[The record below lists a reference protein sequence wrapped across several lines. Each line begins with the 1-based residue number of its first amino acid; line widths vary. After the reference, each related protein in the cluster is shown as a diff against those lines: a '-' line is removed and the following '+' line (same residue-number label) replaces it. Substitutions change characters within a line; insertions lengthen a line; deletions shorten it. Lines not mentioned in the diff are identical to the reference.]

1 LLKDEVENEEEKK
14 RQEEDRKKSQ
24 KRWLISRGEEVH
36 NVVEEWLKNG

>member
-1 LLKDEVENEEEKK
+1 MKKKKKDK
-14 RQEEDRKKSQ
+14 EEDRKKSQ